1 MCITTMTRQ
10 ELEAHKASLEKE
22 SSLLIDLMTDP
33 DTMSHNEVLENIKN
47 LTELAQ
53 RVARGEI
60 LCKFP
65 AKFTQQ

>member
-33 DTMSHNEVLENIKN
+33 DTMSHKEFLDNCEKLNDLEQKI
-47 LTELAQ
+47 
-53 RVARGEI
+53 ARCEI
-60 LCKFP
+60 LLKFP
-65 AKFTQQ
+65 AKIKYK